1 MVPVNIAL
9 LGATGS
15 IGRQTLNVVRALPHQ
30 FRVVALAAG
39 ANTELLKRQLEEFRP
54 DYYYHSPEA
63 PPLSPPEGCRY
74 LPLEEMA
81 ALPEA
86 DRVVLAVAGMAGLK
100 PLLAALRAGQRV
112 CLANKESVVTAGSLV
127 NRLAEEHD
135 AQILPVDSEHSAV
148 WQCLHAEAQPATGI
162 ILTASGGPFR
172 GFTREQ
178 LQTVTPEQAL
188 AHPSWT
194 MGPKVTID
202 SATLINKGLEVI
214 EAHWLFGMPF
224 ECIRV
229 LVHPQSIVHSMVEFA
244 DGSLKAQLSWPD
256 MRLPIQYALSFPERL
271 PNPELPHLNWE
282 RLKSLDFSPPNHDL
296 FPGLKLAINAGI
308 RGDTFPAV
316 LCAAD
321 EAAVELFLKKEI
333 QFPDI
338 VKLVKGALANHHPT
352 SEPGEADILAA
363 DAWAREE
370 VLSLAKGKT

>member
-1 MVPVNIAL
+1 MVTVNIVL
-9 LGATGS
+9 LGSTGS
-15 IGRQTLNVVRALPHQ
+15 IGRQTLNVVRALPRQ

-39 ANTELLKRQLEEFRP
+39 ANTELLERQLAEFRP

-81 ALPEA
+81 ALA
-86 DRVVLAVAGMAGLK
+86 GVDRVVLAVAGMAGLK
-100 PLLAALRAGQRV
+100 PLLAALRAGQQI
-112 CLANKESVVTAGSLV
+112 CLANKESVVTAGSIV
-127 NRLAEEHD
+127 NRLAEENN
-135 AQILPVDSEHSAV
+135 ARILPVDSEHSAV

-178 LQTVTPEQAL
+178 LQTVTHEQAL

-229 LVHPQSIVHSMVEFA
+229 LIHPQSIVHSMVEFA
-244 DGSLKAQLSWPD
+244 DGTLKAQLSWPD

-271 PNPELPHLNWE
+271 SNPELPRLNWE
-282 RLKSLDFSPPNHDL
+282 RVKSLDFSPPDYDL
-296 FPGLKLAINAGI
+296 FPGLKLAVNAGI
-308 RGDTFPAV
+308 KGDTFPAV

-321 EAAVELFLKKEI
+321 EAAVELFLKGKVK
-333 QFPDI
+333 FPDI
-338 VKLVKGALANHHPT
+338 VNLVKGALANHRPVAG
-352 SEPGEADILAA
+352 PGEEDILAA

-370 VLSLAKGKT
+370 VLSLAGGKA